1 MHPLQDGIRAG
12 LQTQVELRAEIG
24 VDAERLAEVLVDG
37 ARLQRAQADPD
48 RGDRRAER
56 RQQLP
61 QAAAV
66 LPLPAPGGDLD
77 AVDDD
82 LAVALGGKA
91 LRLLHRGL
99 QRHGA
104 HPAAGIGDDAV
115 GAEIVAPV
123 LDLQQRPRPR
133 GKPARGQD
141 LKRARL
147 ARVVHALPFLARG
160 GSFDHVADEG
170 LAAVGADEHVDV
182 QLADLV
188 RAALG
193 VAAAHA
199 DGGGRIQLAHAPD
212 GVAGFLVGNGCDGAG
227 IDDIAV
233 ADLVKAAEG
242 MPALHQQ
249 LLHRLRLVLVDLA
262 AQRVTCKFHR

>member
-1 MHPLQDGIRAG
+1 MWNIERPQVRKKSSDWPNSSSVSPGKPTMRSVVTAQPGKYCRSSRRGIVPAVHPLQDGIRAG

-123 LDLQQRPRPR
+123 LDL
-133 GKPARGQD
+133 
-141 LKRARL
+141 
-147 ARVVHALPFLARG
+147 
-160 GSFDHVADEG
+160 
-170 LAAVGADEHVDV
+170 
-182 QLADLV
+182 
-188 RAALG
+188 
-193 VAAAHA
+193 
-199 DGGGRIQLAHAPD
+199 
-212 GVAGFLVGNGCDGAG
+212 
-227 IDDIAV
+227 
-233 ADLVKAAEG
+233 
-242 MPALHQQ
+242 
-249 LLHRLRLVLVDLA
+249 
-262 AQRVTCKFHR
+262 